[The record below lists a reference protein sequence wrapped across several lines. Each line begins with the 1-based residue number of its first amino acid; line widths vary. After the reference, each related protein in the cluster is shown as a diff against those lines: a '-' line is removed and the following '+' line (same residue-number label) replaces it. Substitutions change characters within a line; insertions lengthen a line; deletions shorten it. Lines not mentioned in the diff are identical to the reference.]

1 MPKKNK
7 PISRTSIQKKFPTIW
22 MAFNNFRHLPTI
34 IVSKS
39 GYALFDYFSEMPDG
53 NAILFTDNDKTLKIS
68 ELYASKIKAIK
79 TTIDQNIPIEN
90 IRSIVAAN
98 KDTLFEKSNQIVAL
112 YVSKYVKVSRA
123 NTITVF
129 DKDDFN

>member
-1 MPKKNK
+1 
-7 PISRTSIQKKFPTIW
+7 

-68 ELYASKIKAIK
+68 ELYASKIKAINH
-79 TTIDQNIPIEN
+79 DRPEYS
-90 IRSIVAAN
+90 RR
-98 KDTLFEKSNQIVAL
+98 
-112 YVSKYVKVSRA
+112 KY
-123 NTITVF
+123 
-129 DKDDFN
+129 